1 MFLVS
6 GIFFFVYLLFYL
18 SILLKEFEIQPR
30 LKQFIITWISFW
42 RITQNESYTLF
53 YNVIAEV
60 GDVINRSGNLELVI
74 IE

>member
-1 MFLVS
+1 M
-6 GIFFFVYLLFYL
+6 
-18 SILLKEFEIQPR
+18 KEFEIQPR